1 VGKRALTSF
10 KAVVFDMDGVLID
23 ARDWHFR
30 ALNEALG
37 IFGAAI
43 SHEEHEADFDGLPTR
58 VKLERLTE
66 QGRLPQHVHTIVN
79 SVKQERTLRTAAL
92 LCFPRIEHLLAI
104 SWLKAQGLKVGVATN
119 SIRASAEAML
129 EFAAILPEM
138 DCLVTN
144 EDVERDK
151 PYPDIYLRAARQISV
166 ARDDALVVEDLAV
179 GVAAAEAAGCQVI
192 QVDSP
197 DDVSIGLFLRRF
209 QLDPE

>member
-1 VGKRALTSF
+1 MGKRSIDSF
-10 KAVVFDMDGVLID
+10 GAVVFDMDGVLID

-43 SHEEHEADFDGLPTR
+43 SEEEHEAEFDGLPTR
-58 VKLERLTE
+58 VKLQRLSA
-66 QGRLPQHVHTIVN
+66 QGRLPEHVQPIVN

-104 SWLKAQGLKVGVATN
+104 SWLHEQGLKVGVATN

-129 EFAAILPEM
+129 GYAGVLPQL

-144 EDVERDK
+144 EDVVQAK
-151 PYPDIYLRAARQISV
+151 PSPDIYLRATELLTV
-166 ARDDALVVEDLAV
+166 APSETLVIEDLPV
-179 GVAAAEAAGCQVI
+179 GVEAAEAAGCHVLQVE
-192 QVDSP
+192 SP
-197 DDVSIGLFLRRF
+197 DDVSIGLFLDW
-209 QLDPE
+209 LDSDK